1 MKAFLQL
8 FLFSVLAA
16 LLVIAVAG
24 GAGYW
29 LYREAGSPGPLTEPR
44 SVVVAV
50 HIGITGIAKLLEERG
65 VIRDPLVFE
74 LVARTIGYGRTLK
87 AGEYEFP
94 AATSVLAA
102 VEIIASGKT
111 VQHRLA
117 IPEGLSSAEVV
128 ALVRDAPALGGDP
141 GPPPSEGTLLPETYL
156 YTYGEPRP
164 ELIERMRRAMTHAL
178 AQAWAERRPDLPL
191 AAPRE
196 VLILASLV
204 EKEAKHDEEQPHIAG
219 VFLNRLR
226 LGMPLQS
233 DPTVRFALGAEGATK
248 PDRPL
253 THADLGINS
262 PYNTYV
268 AKGLPPGPIANPG
281 KSALRA
287 AVRPERTDD
296 VYFVA
301 DGNGGHLFARTLF
314 EHTRNI
320 ALYRHGAAPES
331 GAAPEGPPPKEA
343 APKLAAP
350 APAAKVQHMT
360 KAPQQAVAVRRCRP
374 GLGHRCGL
382 RSALKGA
389 VAR

>member
-8 FLFSVLAA
+8 ILSSVLTA

-24 GAGYW
+24 GGGYW
-29 LYREAGSPGPLTEPR
+29 LYREAGSPGPLAEPR
-44 SVVVAV
+44 SVVVPA
-50 HIGITGIAKLLEERG
+50 HTGIAGVAKLLAQRG
-65 VIRDPLVFE
+65 LIRYPLVFE
-74 LVARTIGYGRTLK
+74 LAARTTGRGSALK

-94 AATSVLAA
+94 AATSVLTALD
-102 VEIIASGKT
+102 IIASGKT

-128 ALVRDAPALGGDP
+128 ALVRDAPVLAGDP
-141 GPPPSEGTLLPETYL
+141 GSPPPEGALLPDTYL
-156 YTYGEPRP
+156 YTYGEPRF

-178 AQAWAERRPDLPL
+178 AQAWTERRPDLPL

-204 EKEAKHDEEQPHIAG
+204 EKEAKHAEEQPHIAG

-233 DPTVRFALGAEGATK
+233 DPTVRFALAAEGGTK

-253 THADLGINS
+253 NHADLGINS

-301 DGNGGHLFARTLF
+301 DGNGGHFFARTLF
-314 EHTRNI
+314 EHNRNI
-320 ALYRHGAAPES
+320 ALYRHSAAPEPDVPP
-331 GAAPEGPPPKEA
+331 AGPPPKEA
-343 APKLAAP
+343 APKPVAP
-350 APAAKVQHMT
+350 APAATLRHST
-360 KAPQQAVAVRRCRP
+360 KTRQQAARMPRCRTSP
-374 GLGHRCGL
+374 GHRCG
-382 RSALKGA
+382 R
-389 VAR
+389 